1 MFVRISRTAIIPV
14 WLGAFGLA
22 ALFWSP
28 LSVGVGVLLLL
39 VAIAVPV
46 AMLMWRGR

>member
-1 MFVRISRTAIIPV
+1 MFVRISRTAIIPL
-14 WLGAFGLA
+14 WLVVFGLA
-22 ALFWSP
+22 ALVWSP
-28 LSVGVGVLLLL
+28 MTVGVGVLLLL